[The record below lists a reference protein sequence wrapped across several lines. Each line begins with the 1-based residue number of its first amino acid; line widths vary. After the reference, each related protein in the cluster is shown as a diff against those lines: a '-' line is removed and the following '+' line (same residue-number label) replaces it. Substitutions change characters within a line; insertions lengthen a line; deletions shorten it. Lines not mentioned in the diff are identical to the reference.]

1 MRISEMSLSM
11 RSLKL
16 VVRDLEAA
24 ERFYRAL
31 GFKVVSRNLGGE
43 AEVRQAQVWL
53 SETGDATACLLI
65 LSQFLELP
73 PPPRP
78 VYPGEAWLVFNVSDV
93 EALEDAVRANGG
105 DVLRPGQDRPEHSVR
120 AAVVADPEGHVIEVV
135 GPMKAG

>member
-1 MRISEMSLSM
+1 MSLSM

-31 GFKVVSRNLGGE
+31 GFQVVSRNLGGE
-43 AEVRQAQVWL
+43 AEVRQAQTWL
-53 SETGDATACLLI
+53 SETGDMSSCLLI

-78 VYPGEAWLVFNVSDV
+78 IYPGEAWLVFSVSDV
-93 EALEDAVRANGG
+93 QAIEDAVQANGG
-105 DVLRPGQDRPEHSVR
+105 ATVRAGQDRPEHGVR

-135 GPMKAG
+135 GPMKAA

>member
-1 MRISEMSLSM
+1 MSISM

-31 GFKVVSRNLGGE
+31 GFQVVSRNVGGE
-43 AEVRQAQVWL
+43 AEVRQAQTWL
-53 SETGDATACLLI
+53 SETGDMTACLLI

-93 EALEDAVRANGG
+93 QAIEDAVQANGG
-105 DVLRPGQDRPEHSVR
+105 AIVRAGQDRPEHRVR

-135 GPMKAG
+135 GPMKAA